1 MEMKKYLGMVKV
13 ETECMTGTRVD
24 LRVKFSDDKAYI
36 EQWMKLYPNCD
47 KLIFENTPELDR
59 FFWLFQDFWTAV
71 TQEERENGEKAYRE
85 LMDKK

>member
-1 MEMKKYLGMVKV
+1 M
-13 ETECMTGTRVD
+13 ECMTGTRVD

-59 FFWLFQDFWTAV
+59 FF
-71 TQEERENGEKAYRE
+71 
-85 LMDKK
+85 

>member
-13 ETECMTGTRVD
+13 ETEYMSGLKVD
-24 LRVKFSDDKAYI
+24 LRVKFSDDKVYI

-47 KLIFENTPELDR
+47 KLIFDNTPELDR

-71 TQEERENGEKAYRE
+71 TQEEREAGEKAYRE

>member
-13 ETECMTGTRVD
+13 ETECMAGMRVE

-47 KLIFENTPELDR
+47 KLIFDNTPELDAGLLR
-59 FFWLFQDFWTAV
+59 VVGPST
-71 TQEERENGEKAYRE
+71 RYRSCSPNRAP
-85 LMDKK
+85 

>member
-13 ETECMTGTRVD
+13 ETEYMSGMRVE
-24 LRVKFSDDKAYI
+24 LLVKFSDDKAYI

-47 KLIFENTPELDR
+47 KLIFDNTPELDR
-59 FFWLFQDFWTAV
+59 FFWLFHDFGTAV
-71 TQEERENGEKAYRE
+71 TQEEREAGEKAYRE

>member
-1 MEMKKYLGMVKV
+1 MKKYLGMVKV
-13 ETECMTGTRVD
+13 ETEYMSGLKVE
-24 LRVKFSDDKAYI
+24 LRVKFSDDKVYI

-71 TQEERENGEKAYRE
+71 TQEERENGKKAYRE

>member
-13 ETECMTGTRVD
+13 EMECMTGTRVD
-24 LRVKFSDDKAYI
+24 LRVKFSDDI

-71 TQEERENGEKAYRE
+71 TQEEREVGEKAYRE

>member
-13 ETECMTGTRVD
+13 ETEYMSGIKVD

-47 KLIFENTPELDR
+47 KLIFDNTPELDR

-71 TQEERENGEKAYRE
+71 TKEEREAGEKAYRE
-85 LMDKK
+85 LMSKK

>member
-1 MEMKKYLGMVKV
+1 MKKYLGMVKV
-13 ETECMTGTRVD
+13 ETEYMSGLKVE

-36 EQWMKLYPNCD
+36 EQQMKLYPNCD

>member
-13 ETECMTGTRVD
+13 ETEYMSGIKFD

-47 KLIFENTPELDR
+47 KLIFDNTPELDR

-71 TQEERENGEKAYRE
+71 TQEEREADEKAYRE

>member
-1 MEMKKYLGMVKV
+1 MKKYLGMVKV
-13 ETECMTGTRVD
+13 ETEYMSGLKVE

-59 FFWLFQDFWTAV
+59 FFWVFQDFRTAV
-71 TQEERENGEKAYRE
+71 TQEEREDGEKAYRE

>member
-1 MEMKKYLGMVKV
+1 MKKYLGMVKV
-13 ETECMTGTRVD
+13 ETEYMSGLKVE
-24 LRVKFSDDKAYI
+24 LRVKFLDDKAYI